1 MQKRR
6 TLFALAGLTAAVLTL
21 PTLALAQEDAPDLPP
36 REFPPHARRGRMT
49 PGYYPEIVIDGK
61 TRRLSPSS
69 RIFNQENL
77 IEMPAAL
84 RGSGIAVSYTEDR
97 DGDIDRVWILTRE
110 EARRRPRD

>member
-6 TLFALAGLTAAVLTL
+6 SLIALAGLTAAVLSL
-21 PTLALAQEDAPDLPP
+21 PALAQEDSPDVLP
-36 REFPPHARRGRMT
+36 REFPPNAKRGRMT
-49 PGYYPEIVIDGK
+49 PAYYPEIVIDGK

-84 RGSGIAVSYTEDR
+84 RGSGIAVFYTEDR

-110 EARRRPRD
+110 EARRSRPRD